1 MLNSL
6 IKFALNRR
14 PLVLFLYLIISI
26 FGIYTLS
33 KLPVDVL
40 PDLNRPRVTVFA
52 EAEGMSAEDIERIVT
67 IPLERTLRTIASAD
81 AVRSS
86 SAWWLS
92 VVNVEFDWW
101 STVNINRQ
109 RVYEKIQSVSLP
121 EWVHLSVAPESA
133 LMGEVLWIGL
143 TSTDPNIDQ
152 SDLRL
157 YAETELRQS
166 LSTVSGI
173 SNLLIMGGS
182 APQYTISLDPAK
194 LAQKHLTIEDITKS
208 LSDITN
214 PGWAGIAIDKKSEYP
229 IKLNPVQ
236 NTEEKIGSISLP
248 NGNILK
254 DIASIEVGKNSQRR
268 GDALVD
274 GKEWVI
280 IRVSKVPNAN
290 TIELTNALLAK
301 IEEIQKT
308 LPKGIELK
316 DDMFRQSWFIEKWLQ
331 NVTKALIE
339 AALIVAVIVILFLM
353 NARTAFIT
361 MISLPITLLLSAIV
375 FYILGIGINIMVLGG
390 LTIAIGELVDDAI
403 VDMENIFRRLRLNA
417 LLPKEQHIHP
427 LKVIFEASKEVRW
440 SVVYATLLQLI
451 VFIPFLLL
459 PGIDGKIL
467 APIGIAYIVSMI
479 MSLVVAVTFVP
490 VICSYLLP
498 SWIEKRHGKISEDT
512 WFTEKLKHW
521 AKWPIL
527 WSLRYPK
534 RALIIALASIP
545 LTIIGY
551 LSASQEWLPPF
562 NETSYTISITTKPGS
577 SLEYT
582 LDIVKRFSLDL
593 QKISWIQRAGS
604 ILGRADADAHAQ
616 GSNNAEIEAAL
627 SPDVSNEEKSRIY
640 DEINAVIAEYKQVA
654 VIAIGQPI
662 THRVEEIISGV
673 RAPLVIKI
681 FWEDLDTLEILGKQV
696 VEIANTVEGTLNIS
710 LEPQTKIP
718 SITVT
723 PNTPSL
729 VSQKVNYNEVKE
741 ILDVGIGGQEVAR
754 VIEWQNSYPVV
765 IRFPSSWTSTP
776 ESIRSIPFWLS
787 DERTLFIGN
796 VANVELGKSR
806 NMINHEDAGRRI
818 VVSGYTKERSIVDV
832 VNDIQAKVEKLDI
845 PPGYRV
851 SYEWLYAAQ
860 KESSRLLMG
869 ISIGVLIALF
879 GILYW
884 HFGSIVLVLQIFL
897 GIVTGW
903 FWWILGIWITGG
915 TISTAHLVWFIAL
928 MGIVSRNGIMLIDHY
943 KHLCLEE
950 GLPFDKNTI
959 IQGSLERIV
968 PVSMTALSAIL
979 GLLPLV
985 LGAGDAGKEMLSPIA
1000 TVIFWW
1006 LFVSTLIELALR
1018 PWIFYRYYREGFHP
1032 KASKNT
1038 YIVE

>member
-14 PLVLFLYLIISI
+14 PLIIILYIIISA
-26 FGIYTLS
+26 FGIYSLS

-52 EAEGMSAEDIERIVT
+52 EAEGMSAEDVEKIVT
-67 IPLERTLRTIASAD
+67 LPLERTLRTIASVD
-81 AVRSS
+81 AVRSN

-121 EWVHLSVAPESA
+121 EWVHVSVAPESA

-143 TSTDPNIDQ
+143 TSNDPNISQ

-166 LSTVSGI
+166 LSTVPGI

-182 APQYTISLDPAK
+182 APQYTISVDPAK
-194 LAQKHLTIEDITKS
+194 LAQKHLRVEDLTKS

-214 PGWAGIAIDKKSEYP
+214 PGWAGIAIDQKSEYP
-229 IKLNPVQ
+229 IKLNPIQ
-236 NTEEKIGSISLP
+236 NTEGKIGSISLP
-248 NGNILK
+248 NGTILK
-254 DIASIEVGKNSQRR
+254 DVATVEVGKNSQRR
-268 GDALVD
+268 GDALID

-280 IRVSKVPNAN
+280 IRVSKTPNVN
-290 TIELTNALLAK
+290 TVELTNALLTK
-301 IEEIQKT
+301 ITEIQKN
-308 LPKGIELK
+308 LPKGMELK
-316 DDMFRQSWFIEKWLQ
+316 DDIFRQTWFIEKWLT
-331 NVTKALIE
+331 NVEEALRD
-339 AALIVAVIVILFLM
+339 AAIIVAIIVALFML
-353 NARTAFIT
+353 NVRTAFIT
-361 MISLPITLLLSAIV
+361 MISLPITLLLSIIV
-375 FYILGIGINIMVLGG
+375 FYIFNIGINIMVLWG

-417 LLPKEQHIHP
+417 LLSSEERNHP
-427 LKVIFEASKEVRW
+427 LKIIFEASKEVRW
-440 SVVYATLLQLI
+440 SVVYATILQLI

-467 APIGIAYIVSMI
+467 APIGIAYITSMI
-479 MSLVVAVTFVP
+479 MSLIVAVTFVP

-498 SWIEKRHGKISEDT
+498 GWIEKRHGRISEDT
-512 WFTEKLKHW
+512 WFTEKLKQL

-527 WSLRYPK
+527 WSLKNPQK
-534 RALIIALASIP
+534 ALLFALLSIP
-545 LTIIGY
+545 LTITGY
-551 LSASQEWLPPF
+551 IMASEEWLPAF
-562 NETSYTISITTKPGS
+562 NESSYTISITTKPGS

-582 LDIVKRFSLDL
+582 LDITKKFSLEL
-593 QKISWIQRAGS
+593 TKIQGIERAGS
-604 ILGRADADAHAQ
+604 ILWRADADAHAQ
-616 GSNNAEIEAAL
+616 WSNNAEIEVAL
-627 SPDVSNEEKSRIY
+627 APDVTNEEKTRIY
-640 DEINAVIAEYKQVA
+640 NEINVVIQKYKQVA
-654 VIAIGQPI
+654 VVGIGQPI
-662 THRVEEIISGV
+662 THRVEEIISGI

-681 FWEDLDTLEILGKQV
+681 FWEDLDTLETLGKQV

-718 SITVT
+718 SISVT
-723 PNTPSL
+723 PNTPAL

-741 ILDVGIGGQEVAR
+741 LLDVGIGGQEVAR

-765 IRFPSSWTSTP
+765 MRFPPSWTSTP

-796 VANVELGKSR
+796 IANVELGKSR
-806 NMINHEDAGRRI
+806 NIINHENSARRI
-818 VVSGYTKERSIVDV
+818 VISGYTEDRSIVDV
-832 VNDIQAKVEKLDI
+832 VDDIKKEVAKLDI
-845 PPGYRV
+845 PAGYTI
-851 SYEWLYAAQ
+851 SYEWLYSAQ
-860 KESSRLLMG
+860 KESSRLLMF

-884 HFGSIVLVLQIFL
+884 HFGSVVLVLQIFL
-897 GIVTGW
+897 GIVTWW
-903 FWWILGIWITGG
+903 FGGMLGVWLTGG
-915 TISTAHLVWFIAL
+915 VISTAHLVGFIAL

-950 GLPFDKNTI
+950 WLPFDKNTI
-959 IQGSLERIV
+959 MKWSLERIV
-968 PVSMTALSAIL
+968 PVLMTALAAIL

-1006 LFVSTLIELALR
+1006 LFVSTIIELALR
-1018 PWIFYRYYREGFHP
+1018 PGIFYRYYREGFHP
-1032 KASKNT
+1032 KVSKNT
-1038 YIVE
+1038 YIIK

>member
-1 MLNSL
+1 MLNTL

-14 PLVLFLYLIISI
+14 PLVLCLYLIVTL
-26 FGIYTLS
+26 FGFYSLAH
-33 KLPVDVL
+33 LPVDVL

-52 EAEGMSAEDIERIVT
+52 EAEWMSSEDVEKIVT
-67 IPLERTLRTIASAD
+67 LPLERTLRTIPWVD

-86 SAWWLS
+86 SAGWLS

-101 STVNINRQ
+101 SAVNINRQ
-109 RVYEKIQSVSLP
+109 RVYEKIQSVTLP
-121 EWVHLSVAPESA
+121 DGVHLTVAPESA
-133 LMGEVLWIGL
+133 LMGEVLWLGL
-143 TSTDPNIDQ
+143 TSTDPSVSQ

-182 APQYTISLDPAK
+182 APQYTISVDPAK
-194 LAQKHLTIEDITKS
+194 LAQKHITLEDLTSS
-208 LSDITN
+208 LAEITN
-214 PGWAGIAIDKKSEYP
+214 PGGAGIAIDKKSEYP
-229 IKLNPVQ
+229 IKLNPIQ

-248 NGNILK
+248 NGNILS
-254 DIASIEVGKNSQRR
+254 DIASVEVGKNSQRR
-268 GDALVD
+268 WDALID
-274 GKEWVI
+274 GWEWVI

-290 TIELTNALLAK
+290 TVELTNTLLAK
-301 IEEIQKT
+301 VAEIQKT
-308 LPKGIELK
+308 LPKEIELK
-316 DDMFRQSWFIEKWLQ
+316 DDIFRQTWFIEKWLT
-331 NVTKALIE
+331 NVEEALRD
-339 AALIVAVIVILFLM
+339 AAIIVAIIVVLFLM

-375 FYILGIGINIMVLGG
+375 FYIFGIGINIMVLGG

-417 LLPKEQHIHP
+417 LLPREEHIHP
-427 LKVIFEASKEVRW
+427 LKVIFEASKEVRG
-440 SVVYATLLQLI
+440 SVVYATILQLI
-451 VFIPFLLL
+451 VFVPFLLL

-467 APIGIAYIVSMI
+467 APIGMAYITSMI
-479 MSLVVAVTFVP
+479 MSLIVAVTFVP

-498 SWIEKRHGKISEDT
+498 TWIEKRHGKISEDT

-521 AKWPIL
+521 ARWPIL
-527 WSLRYPK
+527 WSLKNPQK
-534 RALIIALASIP
+534 ALVLALLSIP
-545 LTIIGY
+545 LTVLGY
-551 LSASQEWLPPF
+551 MTASEEWLPAF
-562 NETSYTISITTKPGS
+562 NESSYTISITTKPGS

-582 LDIVKRFSLDL
+582 LDITKNFSLEL
-593 QKISWIQRAGS
+593 GKIAWIERAGA

-616 GSNNAEIEAAL
+616 WSNNAEIEVAL
-627 SPDVSNEEKSRIY
+627 TPDVTNVEKERIY
-640 DEINAVIAEYKQVA
+640 DDINVVIGKYKQVA
-654 VIAIGQPI
+654 VIGIGQPI
-662 THRVEEIISGV
+662 THRVEEIISGI

-681 FWEDLDTLEILGKQV
+681 FWEDLDTLESIGKQV

-710 LEPQTKIP
+710 LESQTKIP
-718 SITVT
+718 SIAVT

-741 ILDVGIGGQEVAR
+741 LLDVGIGGQEVAR

-765 IRFPSSWTSTP
+765 MRFPASWTSTP

-787 DERTLFIGN
+787 DERTFFIGN

-806 NMINHEDAGRRI
+806 NIINHENSARRI
-818 VVSGYTKERSIVDV
+818 VISWYTKDRSIVDV
-832 VNDIQAKVEKLDI
+832 VDDIKQEVEKLDI
-845 PPGYRV
+845 PSGYQV
-851 SYEWLYAAQ
+851 SYEGLYSAQ
-860 KESSRLLMG
+860 KESSKLLMF
-869 ISIGVLIALF
+869 ISIGVLLALF

-903 FWWILGIWITGG
+903 FWWILGVWLTGWV
-915 TISTAHLVWFIAL
+915 ISTAHLVGFIAL

-950 GLPFDKNTI
+950 WLPFDKNTI
-959 IQGSLERIV
+959 LKGSLERIV

-1018 PWIFYRYYREGFHP
+1018 PGIFYRYYREWFRP
-1032 KASKNT
+1032 KESKNI

>member
-1 MLNSL
+1 MLNTL

-14 PLVLFLYLIISI
+14 PLVLCLYLIVTL
-26 FGIYTLS
+26 FGFYSLAH
-33 KLPVDVL
+33 LPVDVL

-52 EAEGMSAEDIERIVT
+52 EAEWMSSEDVEKIVT
-67 IPLERTLRTIASAD
+67 LPLERTLRTIPWVD

-86 SAWWLS
+86 SAGWLS

-109 RVYEKIQSVSLP
+109 RVYEKIQSVTLP
-121 EWVHLSVAPESA
+121 DGVHLTVAPESA
-133 LMGEVLWIGL
+133 LMGEVLWLGL
-143 TSTDPNIDQ
+143 TSTDPSVSQ

-182 APQYTISLDPAK
+182 APQYTISVDPAK
-194 LAQKHLTIEDITKS
+194 LAQKHITLEDLKS
-208 LSDITN
+208 SLAEITN
-214 PGWAGIAIDKKSEYP
+214 PGGAGIAIDKKSEYP
-229 IKLNPVQ
+229 IKLNPIQ

-248 NGNILK
+248 NGNILS

-268 GDALVD
+268 WDALID
-274 GKEWVI
+274 GWEWVI

-290 TIELTNALLAK
+290 TVELTNTLLEK
-301 IEEIQKT
+301 VTEIQKT

-316 DDMFRQSWFIEKWLQ
+316 DDIFRQTWFIEKWLT
-331 NVTKALIE
+331 NVEEALRD
-339 AALIVAVIVILFLM
+339 AAIIVAIIVVLFLL

-375 FYILGIGINIMVLGG
+375 FYIFGIGINIMVLGG

-417 LLPKEQHIHP
+417 LLPREEHIHP
-427 LKVIFEASKEVRW
+427 LKVIFEASKEVRG
-440 SVVYATLLQLI
+440 SVVYATILQLI
-451 VFIPFLLL
+451 VFVPFLLL

-467 APIGIAYIVSMI
+467 APIGIAYITSMI
-479 MSLVVAVTFVP
+479 MSLLVAVTFVP

-521 AKWPIL
+521 AKKPIF
-527 WSLRYPK
+527 WSLKNPQK
-534 RALIIALASIP
+534 ALLFALLSIP

-551 LSASQEWLPPF
+551 MSAGKEGLPSF
-562 NETSYTISITTKPGS
+562 NESSYTISITTKPGS

-582 LDIVKRFSLDL
+582 LDITRKFSLEL
-593 QKISWIQRAGS
+593 WKIPWVERAGA

-616 GSNNAEIEAAL
+616 WSNNAEIEVAL
-627 SPDVSNEEKSRIY
+627 APDVTSEEKTKIY
-640 DEINAVIAEYKQVA
+640 DAINTVIGEYKQVA
-654 VIAIGQPI
+654 VMGIGQPI
-662 THRVEEIISGV
+662 THRVEEIISGI

-681 FWEDLDTLEILGKQV
+681 FGEDLDTLETLGRQV
-696 VEIANTVEGTLNIS
+696 VEIANGVEGTLNIS

-718 SITVT
+718 SISVT

-741 ILDVGIGGQEVAR
+741 LLDVGIGGQEVAR
-754 VIEWQNSYPVV
+754 VIEGQNSYPVV
-765 IRFPSSWTSTP
+765 MRFPTSWTSTP
-776 ESIRSIPFWLS
+776 EAIRSIPFWVS
-787 DERTLFIGN
+787 DERTLFVGN
-796 VANVELGKSR
+796 VASVELSKSR
-806 NMINHEDAGRRI
+806 NIINHENSERRI
-818 VVSGYTKERSIVDV
+818 VISGYTKDRSIVDV
-832 VNDIQAKVEKLDI
+832 VDDIQAEVSKLTI
-845 PPGYRV
+845 PAGYRV
-851 SYEWLYAAQ
+851 SYEGLYSAQ
-860 KESSRLLMG
+860 KESSRLLMF
-869 ISIGVLIALF
+869 ISIGVLVTLF

-884 HFGSIVLVLQIFL
+884 HFWSVVLVLQIFL

-903 FWWILGIWITGG
+903 FWGILGVWLTGWV
-915 TISTAHLVWFIAL
+915 ISTAHLVGFIAL

-943 KHLCLEE
+943 KHLCVEE
-950 GLPFDKNTI
+950 GKPFDRETI

-1018 PWIFYRYYREGFHP
+1018 PGIFYRYYSDGFRE
-1032 KASKNT
+1032 KTEKNQF
-1038 YIVE
+1038 IVE

>member
-1 MLNSL
+1 MLNTL

-14 PLVLFLYLIISI
+14 PLVLCLYLIVTL
-26 FGIYTLS
+26 FGFYSLAH
-33 KLPVDVL
+33 LPVDVL

-52 EAEGMSAEDIERIVT
+52 EAEGMSAEDVEKIVT
-67 IPLERTLRTIASAD
+67 LPLERTLRTIASVD

-86 SAWWLS
+86 SAGWLS

-101 STVNINRQ
+101 SNININRQ
-109 RVYEKIQSVSLP
+109 RVYEKIASVTLP
-121 EWVHLSVAPESA
+121 DWVHLTVAPESA
-133 LMGEVLWIGL
+133 LMGEVLWMGL
-143 TSTDPNIDQ
+143 TSNDPKISQ

-173 SNLLIMGGS
+173 SNLLIMWGS
-182 APQYTISLDPAK
+182 APQYTISIDPAK
-194 LAQKHLTIEDITKS
+194 LAQKHLTIEDLQDS

-214 PGWAGIAIDKKSEYP
+214 PGGAGIAIDKKSEYP
-229 IKLNPVQ
+229 IKLNPIQ
-236 NTEEKIGSISLP
+236 NTKEKIGSITLP

-268 GDALVD
+268 WDALID

-290 TIELTNALLAK
+290 TVDLTNTLLTK
-301 IEEIQKT
+301 ITEIQKT
-308 LPKGIELK
+308 LPKGIELT
-316 DDMFRQSWFIEKWLQ
+316 DDIFRQTWFIEKWLA
-331 NVTKALIE
+331 NVEEALRDASI
-339 AALIVAVIVILFLM
+339 IVAIIVVLFLL

-375 FYILGIGINIMVLGG
+375 FYIFWVGINIMVLWG

-417 LLPKEQHIHP
+417 LLPSEEQIHH

-440 SVVYATLLQLI
+440 SVVYATILQLI

-459 PGIDGKIL
+459 PWIDGKIL
-467 APIGIAYIVSMI
+467 APIGMAYITSMI
-479 MSLVVAVTFVP
+479 MSLIVAVTFVP

-498 SWIEKRHGKISEDT
+498 TWIEKRHGKISEDT

-521 AKWPIL
+521 ARWPIL
-527 WSLRYPK
+527 WSLKNPQK
-534 RALIIALASIP
+534 ALVLALLSIP
-545 LTIIGY
+545 LTVLGY
-551 LSASQEWLPPF
+551 MTASEEWLPAF
-562 NETSYTISITTKPGS
+562 NESSYTISITTKPGS

-582 LDIVKRFSLDL
+582 LDITKNFSLEL
-593 QKISWIQRAGS
+593 GKIAWIERAGA

-616 GSNNAEIEAAL
+616 WSNNAEIEVAL
-627 SPDVSNEEKSRIY
+627 TPDVTNVEKERIY
-640 DEINAVIAEYKQVA
+640 DDINVVIGKYKQVA
-654 VIAIGQPI
+654 VIGIGQPI
-662 THRVEEIISGV
+662 THRVEEIISGI

-681 FWEDLDTLEILGKQV
+681 FWEDLDTLESIGKQV

-710 LEPQTKIP
+710 LESQTKIP
-718 SITVT
+718 SIAVT

-741 ILDVGIGGQEVAR
+741 LLDVGIGGQEVAR

-765 IRFPSSWTSTP
+765 MRFPASWTSTP

-787 DERTLFIGN
+787 DERTFFIGN

-806 NMINHEDAGRRI
+806 NIINHENSARRI
-818 VVSGYTKERSIVDV
+818 VISWYTKDRSIVDV
-832 VNDIQAKVEKLDI
+832 VDDIKQEVEKLDI
-845 PPGYRV
+845 PSGYQV
-851 SYEWLYAAQ
+851 SYEGLYSAQ
-860 KESSRLLMG
+860 KESSKLLMF
-869 ISIGVLIALF
+869 ISIGVLLALF

-903 FWWILGIWITGG
+903 FWWILGVWLTGWV
-915 TISTAHLVWFIAL
+915 ISTAHLVGFIAL

-950 GLPFDKNTI
+950 WLPFDKNTI
-959 IQGSLERIV
+959 LKGSLERIV

-1018 PWIFYRYYREGFHP
+1018 PGIFYRYYREWFRP
-1032 KASKNT
+1032 KESKNI

>member
-14 PLVLFLYLIISI
+14 PLVLFLYIIVST
-26 FGIYTLS
+26 FGVYTLS

-52 EAEGMSAEDIERIVT
+52 EAEGMSAEDVEKIVT
-67 IPLERTLRTIASAD
+67 LPLERTLRTIASVD

-86 SAWWLS
+86 SAGWLS

-101 STVNINRQ
+101 SNININRQ
-109 RVYEKIQSVSLP
+109 RVYEKIASVTLP
-121 EWVHLSVAPESA
+121 DWVHLTVAPESA
-133 LMGEVLWIGL
+133 LMGEVLWMGL
-143 TSTDPNIDQ
+143 TSNDPKISQ

-173 SNLLIMGGS
+173 SNLLIMWGS
-182 APQYTISLDPAK
+182 APQYTISIDPAK
-194 LAQKHLTIEDITKS
+194 LAQKHLTIEDLQDS

-214 PGWAGIAIDKKSEYP
+214 PGGAGIAIDKKSEYP
-229 IKLNPVQ
+229 IKLNPIQ
-236 NTEEKIGSISLP
+236 NTKEKIGSITLP

-268 GDALVD
+268 WDALID

-290 TIELTNALLAK
+290 TVDLTNTLLTK
-301 IEEIQKT
+301 ITEIQKT
-308 LPKGIELK
+308 LPKGIELT
-316 DDMFRQSWFIEKWLQ
+316 DDIFRQTWFIEKWLA
-331 NVTKALIE
+331 NVEEALRDASI
-339 AALIVAVIVILFLM
+339 IVAIIVVLFLL

-375 FYILGIGINIMVLGG
+375 FYIFWVGINIMVLWG

-417 LLPKEQHIHP
+417 LLPSEEQIHH

-440 SVVYATLLQLI
+440 SVVYATILQLI

-459 PGIDGKIL
+459 PWIDGKIL
-467 APIGIAYIVSMI
+467 APIGMAYITSMI
-479 MSLVVAVTFVP
+479 MSLIVAVTFVP

-498 SWIEKRHGKISEDT
+498 TWIEKRHGKISEDT

-521 AKWPIL
+521 ARWPIL
-527 WSLRYPK
+527 WSLKNPQK
-534 RALIIALASIP
+534 ALVLALLSIP
-545 LTIIGY
+545 LTVLGY
-551 LSASQEWLPPF
+551 MTASEEWLPAF
-562 NETSYTISITTKPGS
+562 NESSYTISITTKPGS

-582 LDIVKRFSLDL
+582 LDITKNFSLEL
-593 QKISWIQRAGS
+593 GKIAWIERAGA

-616 GSNNAEIEAAL
+616 WSNNAEIEVAL
-627 SPDVSNEEKSRIY
+627 TPDVTNAEKERIY
-640 DEINAVIAEYKQVA
+640 DDINVVIGKYKQVA
-654 VIAIGQPI
+654 VIGIGQPI
-662 THRVEEIISGV
+662 THRVEEIISGI

-681 FWEDLDTLEILGKQV
+681 FWEDLDTLESIGKQV

-710 LEPQTKIP
+710 LESQTKIP
-718 SITVT
+718 SIAVT

-741 ILDVGIGGQEVAR
+741 LLDVGIGGQEVAR

-765 IRFPSSWTSTP
+765 MRFPASWTSTP

-787 DERTLFIGN
+787 DERTFFIGN

-806 NMINHEDAGRRI
+806 NIINHENSARRI
-818 VVSGYTKERSIVDV
+818 VISWYTKDRSIVDV
-832 VNDIQAKVEKLDI
+832 VDDIKQEVEKLDI
-845 PPGYRV
+845 PSGYQV
-851 SYEWLYAAQ
+851 SYEGLYSAQ
-860 KESSRLLMG
+860 KESSKLLMF
-869 ISIGVLIALF
+869 ISIGVLLALF

-903 FWWILGIWITGG
+903 FWWILGVWLTGWV
-915 TISTAHLVWFIAL
+915 ISTAHLVGFIAL

-950 GLPFDKNTI
+950 WLPFDKNTI
-959 IQGSLERIV
+959 LKGSLERIV

-1018 PWIFYRYYREGFHP
+1018 PGIFYRYYREWFRP
-1032 KASKNT
+1032 KESKNI

>member
-1 MLNSL
+1 MLDSL

-14 PLVLFLYLIISI
+14 SLILFLYLIVST
-26 FGIYTLS
+26 FGVYSLS

-40 PDLNRPRVTVFA
+40 PDLSRPRVTVFA
-52 EAEGMSAEDIERIVT
+52 EAEGMSAEDVEKIVT
-67 IPLERTLRTIASAD
+67 LPLERTLRTIASVD
-81 AVRSS
+81 TVRSS
-86 SAWWLS
+86 SAGWLS
-92 VVNVEFDWW
+92 IVNVEFDWW
-101 STVNINRQ
+101 SNVNINRQ
-109 RVYEKIQSVSLP
+109 RVYEKIGSVTLP
-121 EWVHLSVAPESA
+121 EWVHLTVAPESA

-143 TSTDPNIDQ
+143 TSNDPDISQ

-166 LSTVSGI
+166 LSTVPGI
-173 SNLLIMGGS
+173 SNLLIMWGS
-182 APQYTISLDPAK
+182 APQYTISVDPAK
-194 LAQKHLTIEDITKS
+194 LAQKHLTIEDLTKS
-208 LSDITN
+208 LRDITN

-268 GDALVD
+268 WDALID

-290 TIELTNALLAK
+290 TVDLTNTLLTK
-301 IEEIQKT
+301 ITEIQKT
-308 LPKGIELK
+308 LPKGIELS
-316 DDMFRQSWFIEKWLQ
+316 DDIFRQTWFIEKWLQ
-331 NVTKALIE
+331 NVEKALIE
-339 AALIVAVIVILFLM
+339 ASLIVAIIVVLFLL

-375 FYILGIGINIMVLGG
+375 FYILGVGINIMVLWG

-403 VDMENIFRRLRLNA
+403 VDMENIFRRLRLDA
-417 LLPKEQHIHP
+417 LLPREERIHP

-440 SVVYATLLQLI
+440 SVVYATILQLI

-459 PGIDGKIL
+459 PWIDGKIL
-467 APIGIAYIVSMI
+467 APIGMAYITSMI
-479 MSLVVAVTFVP
+479 MSLIVAVTFVP

-498 SWIEKRHGKISEDT
+498 TWIEKRHGKISEDT

-527 WSLRYPK
+527 WSLRNPQK
-534 RALIIALASIP
+534 ALLLALVSIP
-545 LTIIGY
+545 LTVLGY
-551 LSASQEWLPPF
+551 IMASEEWLPAF
-562 NETSYTISITTKPGS
+562 NESSYTISITTKPGS

-582 LDIVKRFSLDL
+582 LDVTKNFSLDIG
-593 QKISWIQRAGS
+593 KISGIKRAGA

-616 GSNNAEIEAAL
+616 WSNNAEIEVAL
-627 SPDVSNEEKSRIY
+627 DPDVTNEEKAKIY
-640 DEINAVIAEYKQVA
+640 DEINMVIQKYKQTA
-654 VIAIGQPI
+654 VVGIGQPI
-662 THRVEEIISGV
+662 THRVEEIISGI

-681 FWEDLDTLEILGKQV
+681 FGEDLDILETLGKQV

-718 SITVT
+718 SIAVT

-741 ILDVGIGGQEVAR
+741 LLDVGIGGQEIAR
-754 VIEWQNSYPVV
+754 VIEWQNSYPV
-765 IRFPSSWTSTP
+765 IMRFPTSWTNTP
-776 ESIRSIPFWLS
+776 ESIRSIPFWLR
-787 DERTLFIGN
+787 DERTLFVWN
-796 VANVELGKSR
+796 VASVELGKSR
-806 NMINHEDAGRRI
+806 NIINHENSARRI
-818 VVSGYTKERSIVDV
+818 VISGYTKDRSIVDV
-832 VNDIQAKVEKLDI
+832 VDTIKKEVEKLDI
-845 PPGYRV
+845 PAGYRV
-851 SYEWLYAAQ
+851 SYEGLYSAQ
-860 KESSRLLMG
+860 KESLKLLMF

-903 FWWILGIWITGG
+903 FWGMIGVWLTGG
-915 TISTAHLVWFIAL
+915 VISTAHLVGFIAL

-950 GLPFDKNTI
+950 WLPFDKNTI
-959 IQGSLERIV
+959 MRWSLERIV
-968 PVSMTALSAIL
+968 PVSMTALAATL

-1006 LFVSTLIELALR
+1006 LFVSTMIEIFLR
-1018 PWIFYRYYREGFHP
+1018 PGIFYRYYPDGFKP

>member
-52 EAEGMSAEDIERIVT
+52 EAEGMSAEDVEKIVT
-67 IPLERTLRTIASAD
+67 LPLERTLRTIASVD

-86 SAWWLS
+86 SAGWLS

-101 STVNINRQ
+101 SSVNINRQ
-109 RVYEKIQSVSLP
+109 RVYEKIASVTLP
-121 EWVHLSVAPESA
+121 DGVHLTVAPESA
-133 LMGEVLWIGL
+133 LMGEVLWMGL
-143 TSTDPNIDQ
+143 TSTDPKISQ

-173 SNLLIMGGS
+173 SNLLIMWGS
-182 APQYTISLDPAK
+182 APQYTISIDPAK
-194 LAQKHLTIEDITKS
+194 LAQKHLTIEDLQKS

-229 IKLNPVQ
+229 IKLNPIQ
-236 NTEEKIGSISLP
+236 NTEEKIGSIALP

-268 GDALVD
+268 WDALID

-290 TIELTNALLAK
+290 TVDLTNTLLAK
-301 IEEIQKT
+301 ITEIQKT
-308 LPKGIELK
+308 LPKWIELN
-316 DDMFRQSWFIEKWLQ
+316 DDIFRQTWFIEKWLT
-331 NVTKALIE
+331 NVEEALRD
-339 AALIVAVIVILFLM
+339 AAIIVAIIVVLFLL

-375 FYILGIGINIMVLGG
+375 FYIFWVGINIMVLGG

-417 LLPKEQHIHP
+417 LLPSEERIHH

-440 SVVYATLLQLI
+440 SVVYATILQLI

-459 PGIDGKIL
+459 PWIDGKIL
-467 APIGIAYIVSMI
+467 APIGMAYITSMI
-479 MSLVVAVTFVP
+479 MSLLVAVTFVP

-498 SWIEKRHGKISEDT
+498 TWIEKRHGKISEDT

-527 WSLRYPK
+527 WSLKNPQK
-534 RALIIALASIP
+534 ALLFALLSIP
-545 LTIIGY
+545 LTLLGY
-551 LSASQEWLPPF
+551 VMASEEWLPAF
-562 NETSYTISITTKPGS
+562 NESSYTISITTKPWS

-582 LDIVKRFSLDL
+582 LDITKNFSLEL
-593 QKISWIQRAGS
+593 RKISWIERAGA
-604 ILGRADADAHAQ
+604 ILWRADADAHAQ
-616 GSNNAEIEAAL
+616 WSNNAEIEVAL
-627 SPDVSNEEKSRIY
+627 APDVTNEEKARIY
-640 DEINAVIAEYKQVA
+640 DEINGVIGKYKQVA
-654 VIAIGQPI
+654 VIGIGQPI
-662 THRVEEIISGV
+662 THRVEEIISGI

-681 FWEDLDTLEILGKQV
+681 FGEDLDTLETLGKQI

-710 LEPQTKIP
+710 LESQTKIP

-741 ILDVGIGGQEVAR
+741 LLDVGIGGQEVAR

-765 IRFPSSWTSTP
+765 MRFPISWTSTP

-787 DERTLFIGN
+787 DERTFFIGN

-806 NMINHEDAGRRI
+806 NIINHENSARRI
-818 VVSGYTKERSIVDV
+818 VISWYTKDRSIVDV
-832 VNDIQAKVEKLDI
+832 VDDIKKEVEKLDI
-845 PPGYRV
+845 PSGYRV
-851 SYEWLYAAQ
+851 SYEGLYSAQ
-860 KESSRLLMG
+860 KESSKLLMF
-869 ISIGVLIALF
+869 ISIGVLLALF

-903 FWWILGIWITGG
+903 FWGILWVWLTGG
-915 TISTAHLVWFIAL
+915 VISTAHLVGFIAL

-950 GLPFDKNTI
+950 WLPFDKNTI
-959 IQGSLERIV
+959 LKGSLERIV

-985 LGAGDAGKEMLSPIA
+985 LWAGDAGKEMLSPIA

>member
-14 PLVLFLYLIISI
+14 PLVLFLYIIVST
-26 FGIYTLS
+26 FGVYTLS

-52 EAEGMSAEDIERIVT
+52 EAEGMSAEDVEKIVT
-67 IPLERTLRTIASAD
+67 LPLERTLRTIASVD

-86 SAWWLS
+86 SAGWLS

-101 STVNINRQ
+101 SNININRQ
-109 RVYEKIQSVSLP
+109 RVYEKIASVTLP
-121 EWVHLSVAPESA
+121 DWVHLTVAPESA
-133 LMGEVLWIGL
+133 LMGEVLWMGL
-143 TSTDPNIDQ
+143 TSNDPKISQ

-173 SNLLIMGGS
+173 SNLLIMWGS
-182 APQYTISLDPAK
+182 APQYTISIDPAK
-194 LAQKHLTIEDITKS
+194 LAQKHLTIEDLQDS

-214 PGWAGIAIDKKSEYP
+214 PGGAGIAIDKKSEYP
-229 IKLNPVQ
+229 IKLNPIQ
-236 NTEEKIGSISLP
+236 NTKEKIGSITLP

-268 GDALVD
+268 WDALID

-290 TIELTNALLAK
+290 TVDLTNTLLTK
-301 IEEIQKT
+301 ITEIQKT
-308 LPKGIELK
+308 LPKGIELT
-316 DDMFRQSWFIEKWLQ
+316 DDIFRQTWFIEKWLA
-331 NVTKALIE
+331 NVEEALRDASI
-339 AALIVAVIVILFLM
+339 IVAIIVVLFLL

-375 FYILGIGINIMVLGG
+375 FYIFWVGINIMVLWG

-417 LLPKEQHIHP
+417 LLPSEEQIHH

-440 SVVYATLLQLI
+440 SVVYATILQLI

-459 PGIDGKIL
+459 PWIDGKIL
-467 APIGIAYIVSMI
+467 APIGMAYITSMI
-479 MSLVVAVTFVP
+479 MSLIVAVTFVP

-498 SWIEKRHGKISEDT
+498 TWIEKRHGKISEDT

-521 AKWPIL
+521 ARWPIL
-527 WSLRYPK
+527 WSLKNPQK
-534 RALIIALASIP
+534 ALVLALLSIP
-545 LTIIGY
+545 LTVLGY
-551 LSASQEWLPPF
+551 MTASEEWLPAF
-562 NETSYTISITTKPGS
+562 NESSYTISITTKPGS

-582 LDIVKRFSLDL
+582 LDITKNFSLEL
-593 QKISWIQRAGS
+593 GKIAWIERAGA

-616 GSNNAEIEAAL
+616 WSNNAEIEVAL
-627 SPDVSNEEKSRIY
+627 TPDVTNVEKERIY
-640 DEINAVIAEYKQVA
+640 DDINVVIGKYKQVA
-654 VIAIGQPI
+654 VIGIGQPI
-662 THRVEEIISGV
+662 THRVEEIISGI

-681 FWEDLDTLEILGKQV
+681 FWEDLDTLESIGKQV

-710 LEPQTKIP
+710 LESQTKIP
-718 SITVT
+718 SIAVT

-741 ILDVGIGGQEVAR
+741 LLDVGIGGQEVAR

-765 IRFPSSWTSTP
+765 MRFPASWTSTP

-787 DERTLFIGN
+787 DERTFFIGN

-806 NMINHEDAGRRI
+806 NIINHENSARRI
-818 VVSGYTKERSIVDV
+818 VISWYTKDRSIVDV
-832 VNDIQAKVEKLDI
+832 VDDIKQEVEKLDI
-845 PPGYRV
+845 PSGYQV
-851 SYEWLYAAQ
+851 SYEGLYSAQ
-860 KESSRLLMG
+860 KESSKLLMF
-869 ISIGVLIALF
+869 ISIGVLLALF

-903 FWWILGIWITGG
+903 FWWILGVWLTGWV
-915 TISTAHLVWFIAL
+915 ISTAHLVGFIAL

-950 GLPFDKNTI
+950 WLPFDKNTI
-959 IQGSLERIV
+959 LKGSLERIV

-1018 PWIFYRYYREGFHP
+1018 PGIFYRYYREWFRP
-1032 KASKNT
+1032 KESKNI